1 MTSIERIREY
11 YREHPNA
18 SPKKVSEA
26 LKIKEN
32 TVKASISKDV
42 KNRRAVRLDN
52 GGIDYT
58 DFFEKDERL
67 KAFREY
73 QKEILEEQIE
83 VLREANRREIDSN
96 QIRLNAREIRML
108 LNDLARL

>member
-18 SPKKVSEA
+18 SSKEVSVA

-42 KNRRAVRLDN
+42 KNHRAVRLDN

>member
-11 YREHPNA
+11 YRDHPNA
-18 SPKKVSEA
+18 SSKEASEA

-32 TVKASISKDV
+32 TIKASVSKDV

-58 DFFEKDERL
+58 DF
-67 KAFREY
+67 
-73 QKEILEEQIE
+73 
-83 VLREANRREIDSN
+83 LRKMEG
-96 QIRLNAREIRML
+96 
-108 LNDLARL
+108 

>member
-18 SPKKVSEA
+18 SPKEVSEV

-58 DFFEKDERL
+58 DFFEKDEWL